1 VGAALLFRHQ
11 IDVMHHS
18 AVMHLVL
25 TLTQCNFLSQIWQ
38 PNIAPIAFDQSL
50 LSALPRTTGPGAR
63 RAHYLCRVFA
73 AL

>member
-25 TLTQCNFLSQIWQ
+25 TLSNFLSQIWQ
-38 PNIAPIAFDQSL
+38 PHIAPVAFDQSL